1 MQASSNRWGWEP
13 ARKGRDGGCK
23 CMDSKSWDLLLFPAQ
38 ETQSKYQICCFSKHL
53 FQELNTVEA
62 GGIQSNFPHT
72 CHCQGSKQ
80 RLKWTPQLEF
90 AVCRDST
97 ITCLC
102 LLCCREE
109 EEGEGKAAR
118 STGYLST
125 PRWDLSEGKAA
136 LESHSILSWK
146 VPQGP

>member
-1 MQASSNRWGWEP
+1 MQESSNRWDWEP
-13 ARKGRDGGCK
+13 AGKAGIEAGK
-23 CMDSKSWDLLLFPAQ
+23 CTGSKTWDLLLFPVQ
-38 ETQSKYQICCFSKHL
+38 ETQSKYQTCCFSKHL

-80 RLKWTPQLEF
+80 CLKWTPQLEF

-102 LLCCREE
+102 LLLCCREE
-109 EEGEGKAAR
+109 EEGEGEAAR
-118 STGYLST
+118 SAGCLSN
-125 PRWDLSEGKAA
+125 SKMGC
-136 LESHSILSWK
+136 
-146 VPQGP
+146 Q

>member
-1 MQASSNRWGWEP
+1 MEAAKRT
-13 ARKGRDGGCK
+13 
-23 CMDSKSWDLLLFPAQ
+23 DSKTWDLLLSAAQ
-38 ETQSKYQICCFSKHL
+38 ETQSKYQTCCFSKLL

-80 RLKWTPQLEF
+80 RLKWTPQLES

-109 EEGEGKAAR
+109 EEGEGEAER
-118 STGYLST
+118 STGCLST
-125 PRWDLSEGKAA
+125 SEMG
-136 LESHSILSWK
+136 S
-146 VPQGP
+146 Q